1 MRKFKLIQKFTKYI
15 RGKKQKF
22 LFTWAA
28 GSLSTMRLLQCPGSV
43 NQINK
48 PQGFRAFNNASTK
61 GVLAFVA
68 YK

>member
-1 MRKFKLIQKFTKYI
+1 MARNK
-15 RGKKQKF
+15 KF

-48 PQGFRAFNNASTK
+48 PQQFREFANASTK

-68 YK
+68 YIQIKYPDH